1 MDFNT
6 QIQAHLISHEYE
18 SLLKKANLKGGALAR
33 GRDRLPH
40 GTFVPARWPGL
51 LPSAG
56 GGLKVHHGA
65 VGDHT
70 GPPGPRQDGGNTPHM
85 EGKMGNPGGG
95 LAHGGAGAGPR
106 ASVAGGGRGR
116 TGGRPGGTEWVS

>member
-65 VGDHT
+65 VGDQT
-70 GPPGPRQDGGNTPHM
+70 GPPGPRQDGDNTPPL
-85 EGKMGNPGGG
+85 EGSMGNPGGG
-95 LAHGGAGAGPR
+95 LAHGWRSEERRVGK
-106 ASVAGGGRGR
+106 
-116 TGGRPGGTEWVS
+116 ECVSTCRSRWSPDH